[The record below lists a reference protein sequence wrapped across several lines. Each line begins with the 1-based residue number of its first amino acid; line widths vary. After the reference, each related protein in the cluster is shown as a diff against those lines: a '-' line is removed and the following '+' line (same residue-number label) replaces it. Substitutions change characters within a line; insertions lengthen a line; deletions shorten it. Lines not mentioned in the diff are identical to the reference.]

1 MLIHQPGKFYLLVE
15 VEKDSMEPVF
25 YFLKDNNYPVF
36 LEYDKDVITRYL
48 STENNAIIIK
58 SLVSEAPVQNIKGVT
73 TITVEKM
80 LVDIFCDDNIFSSQ
94 QGSEMKNIFNEV
106 FNKYTVNV
114 NRILRYADRRRKKSA
129 IIKYLKTVS
138 NFRQQL

>member
-15 VEKDSMEPVF
+15 VEKDSMESVF

-48 STENNAIIIK
+48 STENNSIIIK
-58 SLVSEAPVQNIKGVT
+58 SLVSEAPVQNIKGVN

-114 NRILRYADRRRKKSA
+114 NRILRYADRRRKKSD
-129 IIKYLKTVS
+129 IINYLKTVS